1 MQDRKA
7 SEKQIGCLPGDL
19 FPKWGNGLAEFLR
32 SLSYLTLI
40 DIKIGYVEICVDFN
54 NLLLANLFTDY
65 NVTIVYTLSLNFHM
79 CKRGICQYVF
89 SYTPSTQPLE

>member
-32 SLSYLTLI
+32 LLSYLTLI
-40 DIKIGYVEICVDFN
+40 DIKIGYVEIF
-54 NLLLANLFTDY
+54 
-65 NVTIVYTLSLNFHM
+65 
-79 CKRGICQYVF
+79 ICYRQIF
-89 SYTPSTQPLE
+89 RICR

>member
-32 SLSYLTLI
+32 LLSYLTL
-40 DIKIGYVEICVDFN
+40 VE
-54 NLLLANLFTDY
+54 
-65 NVTIVYTLSLNFHM
+65 FHN
-79 CKRGICQYVF
+79 YVF
-89 SYTPSTQPLE
+89 IRYRQIFRICR